1 MSLKSIQE
9 ILKKVEQPSR
19 YIGTE
24 INSINK
30 SDIDVKLKI
39 AMAFPDLYD
48 IGTSHFGIQIL
59 YNILNQNKHIA
70 AERVFAPAID
80 MEKELREN
88 KISLFSLESQTALK
102 KFDIIGFSLLYELN
116 YTNILTI
123 LELSGIPLLE
133 KDRDEDFPLII
144 AGGPGTFNPEPVA
157 DIFDA
162 IVIGDGE
169 QVIMEISEKYIEWKE
184 NNINRNKK
192 DILKILSKIKG
203 VYIPSFFNV
212 EYENI
217 ENYSFQVLKPVY
229 SDYIKVEKAIVSD
242 LEKAEFP
249 HSPVIPFGK
258 PVHDRLR
265 LEISRGCSR
274 GCRFCQAGM
283 IYRPVRER
291 KVDSLIDITN
301 KSICNTGYEDV
312 SLLSLSTADY
322 ENLNILM
329 RRLMEVNTNDNDK
342 KLSFSLPS
350 VRAGKLTSELMETIK
365 KVKKTGF
372 TIAPEAGSQR
382 LRDVINK
389 GITEEEIINTVE
401 NAFAL
406 GWKNIKLYFMIGL
419 PTETIEDLE
428 GIVDIVKK
436 LKSIKPSKG
445 KKTNITVSVSTFIPK
460 PHTPFQ
466 WAKQISKE
474 ESWEKILWLKD
485 NLKISGVTLKW
496 GKTDISYLEGIIS
509 RGDRRLTPLI
519 INAYKK
525 GCRFDGWNEH
535 FRIDLWEKAIEEE
548 NIDVFYYT
556 GRNRNTDEP
565 LAWDIIE
572 TGINKDFFID
582 ELNKGKKELLT
593 SDCRFGEC
601 SDCGICDFDTIK
613 PHIEDK
619 HEYLINETKDKNKP
633 DVEYKKIKVKYSKT
647 EKAKY
652 FGHLELV
659 NILTNSIRRAEIPVK
674 YSSGF
679 NPKIKIVFN
688 NPLPLGYE
696 SYDEFFIIETYN
708 SYPIETIKENINKKL
723 PEGLYIIDCKMISNK
738 FEAREKDLNKF
749 IIKIDN
755 YSFKENI
762 LEHFNNAESVLIEKT
777 NKKGKIR
784 KLELKEFVSSIKIIN
799 ETEIDVDIKKI
810 DGITVRPEIVINK
823 IFSLTDELLNSI
835 DIIKLKNF

>member
-1 MSLKSIQE
+1 MSSKSIQE

-30 SDIDVKLKI
+30 SDKDVQLKF
-39 AMAFPDLYD
+39 ALAFPDLYD

-59 YNILNQNKHIA
+59 YNILNKRDNIA
-70 AERVFAPAID
+70 AERVFTPAID
-80 MEKELREN
+80 MERELREAQLP
-88 KISLFSLESQTALK
+88 LFSLESQTPLNE
-102 KFDIIGFSLLYELN
+102 FDIIGFSLLYELN

-123 LELSGIPLLE
+123 LDLGGIPLLE
-133 KDRDEDFPLII
+133 RERDERFPLII

-157 DIFDA
+157 ELFDA

-169 QVIMEISEKYIEWKE
+169 QVILEISEKYIEWKE
-184 NNINRNKK
+184 SENKK
-192 DILKILSKIKG
+192 SKKDLLKTLSNIKG
-203 VYIPSFFNV
+203 LYIPSFFHV
-212 EYENI
+212 EYEQQDH
-217 ENYSFQVLKPVY
+217 YSFQKLTPVFDDYLKI
-229 SDYIKVEKAIVSD
+229 DKAIVSD

-249 HSPVIPFGK
+249 HSPIIPYGK

-291 KVDSLIDITN
+291 NVDSLIDITN
-301 KSICNTGYEDV
+301 KSVCNTGYEDV

-329 RRLMEVNTNDNDK
+329 RQLMEVNTADNK

-389 GITEEEIINTVE
+389 GITEEEIITTVE
-401 NAFAL
+401 NAFQL

-419 PTETIEDLE
+419 PTETMDDLQ
-428 GIVDIVKK
+428 GIIDLVTKMK
-436 LKSIKPSKG
+436 AIKHSKG
-445 KKTNITVSVSTFIPK
+445 KKPNITVSVSTFIPK

-466 WAKQISKE
+466 WERQISKE

-485 NLKISGVTLKW
+485 NLKINGVTLKW

-548 NIDVFYYT
+548 NIDVFFYT
-556 GRNRNTDEP
+556 ERRRNSDEP

-572 TGINKDFFID
+572 TGIKKEFFI
-582 ELNKGKKELLT
+582 NELLKAKQESLT
-593 SDCRFGEC
+593 ADCRFGDC

-613 PHIEDK
+613 PRIEEK
-619 HEYLINETKDKNKP
+619 QEYQINNKEFNTNV
-633 DVEYKKIKVKYSKT
+633 DVEFKKVKIRYSKLN
-647 EKAKY
+647 KARY

-659 NILTNSIRRAEIPVK
+659 NIFTNSIRRAEIPVK

-696 SYDEFFIIETYN
+696 SYDEFFIIQVNN
-708 SYPIETIKENINKKL
+708 SYPIENINEKINQKL
-723 PEGLYIIDCKMISNK
+723 PEGLHISGCKLINNK
-738 FEAREKDLNKF
+738 FEAQEKNTNKF
-749 IIKIDN
+749 NIIVKN
-755 YSFKENI
+755 TTFEENE
-762 LEHFNNAESVLIEKT
+762 LDRFNNTESVLIEKT
-777 NKKGKIR
+777 NKKGKTR
-784 KLELKEFVSSIKIIN
+784 QLELKNFVKYIKLKSS
-799 ETEIDVDIKKI
+799 TEIEIDIVKI
-810 DGITVRPEIVINK
+810 DGITVRPEIVINA
-823 IFSLTDELLNSI
+823 IFSFTDELIKTI

>member
-1 MSLKSIQE
+1 MSSKSIQE

-30 SDIDVKLKI
+30 SGNTTDLNMVL
-39 AMAFPDLYD
+39 AFPDLYD

-59 YNILNQNKHIA
+59 YNILNENENIS

-88 KISLFSLESQTALK
+88 NIPIFSLESQTELN

-116 YTNILTI
+116 YSNILTI
-123 LELSGIPLLE
+123 LDLAKIPFLS
-133 KDRDEDFPLII
+133 KDRDESFPFII

-157 DIFDA
+157 EIFDA

-169 QVIMEISEKYIEWKE
+169 KVIIEISEKYIKWK
-184 NNINRNKK
+184 NNNKNRNKN
-192 DILKILSKIKG
+192 DFLKILSEIEG
-203 VYIPSFFNV
+203 VYIPSFFEV
-212 EYENI
+212 EYEKI
-217 ENYSFQVLKPVY
+217 GDYSFQVLKPVY
-229 SDYIKVEKAIVSD
+229 DNYTKIKKAIVSD
-242 LEKAEFP
+242 LEKVAFP
-249 HSPVIPFGK
+249 ESPIIPFGK
-258 PVHDRLR
+258 PIHDRLR

-301 KSICNTGYEDV
+301 KAVCNTGYEDV

-322 ENLNILM
+322 ENLNMLM
-329 RRLMEVNTNDNDK
+329 RQLMEVDTNNTDK

-350 VRAGKLTSELMETIK
+350 VRAGKLTPELMETIK

-389 GITEEEIINTVE
+389 GITEEEIITTVE
-401 NAFAL
+401 NAFTL

-428 GIVDIVKK
+428 GIIDIVRK
-436 LKSIKPSKG
+436 LKKIKPAKG
-445 KKTNITVSVSTFIPK
+445 KKPNITVSVSTFIPK

-466 WAKQISKE
+466 WEKQISEE
-474 ESWEKILWLKD
+474 ESWEKIIWLRE
-485 NLKISGVTLKW
+485 NLKINGVTFKW

-509 RGDRRLTPLI
+509 RGDRRITPLI
-519 INAYKK
+519 INAYNK

-535 FRIDLWEKAIEEE
+535 FKIDLWKKAIEEE

-556 GRNRNTDEP
+556 QRIRDINEP
-565 LAWDIIE
+565 LAWDIVD
-572 TGINKDFFID
+572 TGISKQFFID
-582 ELNKGKKELLT
+582 ELDKGIKELLT
-593 SDCRFGEC
+593 KDCRYGEC
-601 SDCGICDFDTIK
+601 TGCGICDFDKIK
-613 PHIEDK
+613 PIIEDK
-619 HEYLINETKDKNKP
+619 QEYVIEETTKEKRNEI
-633 DVEYKKIKVKYSKT
+633 EYKKIKVKYSKT
-647 EKAKY
+647 GKAKY
-652 FGHLELV
+652 FGHLELI
-659 NILTNSIRRAEIPVK
+659 NIFTSSIIRAEVPVK

-679 NPKIKIVFN
+679 NPMVKIVFN

-696 SYDEFFIIETYN
+696 SYDEFFIIQTYD
-708 SYPIETIKENINKKL
+708 SYPIENIKEIINPKL
-723 PEGLYIIDCKMISNK
+723 PEGLDIKECKTIHNK
-738 FEAREKDLNKF
+738 FEGREKDNNKF

-755 YSFKENI
+755 YSFEENE
-762 LEHFNNAESVLIEKT
+762 LEHFNNTESVLIEKT

-784 KLELKEFVSSIKIIN
+784 ELELKEFVKIIKIN
-799 ETEIDVDIKKI
+799 NSTELEIDIIKI
-810 DGITVRPEIVINK
+810 DGITVRPEIVVK
-823 IFSLTDELLNSI
+823 KVFSLSDELI
-835 DIIKLKNF
+835 KTMDIIKLKNY